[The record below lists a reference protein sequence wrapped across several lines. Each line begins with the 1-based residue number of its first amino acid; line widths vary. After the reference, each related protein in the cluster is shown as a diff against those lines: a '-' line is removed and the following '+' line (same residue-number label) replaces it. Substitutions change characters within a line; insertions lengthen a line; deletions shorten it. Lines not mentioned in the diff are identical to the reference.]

1 MQMQPKRNT
10 PPSGRRWRR
19 RSVLTWSGGVAT
31 IVDVVLAR
39 GTDAASLRALRATC
53 TTLRDA
59 LSDVTAFRLREQCAH
74 EMRVLPKSKALK
86 AITARLVE
94 EDSDGE
100 EDAHLQLDEGRVDV
114 ASLYGS
120 WDQYVVSE
128 DNWRVPWPEARGRT
142 LELGG
147 YWLYI
152 AGRMLS
158 TPYRGIR
165 HIEGTGYQLYV
176 DEGACMR
183 FEYEASGGLLLGVE
197 ILSSRWLFVGVEA
210 PTLRVSSLQHDVL
223 PGTTSVKST
232 RAAVDSDSFE
242 AADASDLDE
251 TGEWTTVYAVTHTLA
266 APLPLARSTC
276 VVVEVDCRRHSCNA
290 AVHNVFFRVAV

>member
-1 MQMQPKRNT
+1 MQPKRNT

-19 RSVLTWSGGVAT
+19 RSVLTCSSMT
-31 IVDVVLAR
+31 IADVVLAR

-59 LSDVTAFRLREQCAH
+59 LSDVTAFRLRERCAH
-74 EMRVLPKSKALK
+74 ELRVLPKTGALK
-86 AITARLVE
+86 AITAVLVE

-100 EDAHLQLDEGRVDV
+100 EDPHLQLDEGRVDV

-128 DNWRVPWPEARGRT
+128 DNWRVQWPEARGRT
-142 LELGG
+142 LKLGD
-147 YWLYI
+147 YWLLI
-152 AGRMLS
+152 AGSMLS
-158 TPYRGIR
+158 TPWRGIR
-165 HIEGTGYQLYV
+165 HIEETGHQLYV
-176 DEGACMR
+176 DEGACVR

-197 ILSSRWLFVGVEA
+197 ILSSRWYFTDPG
-210 PTLRVSSLQHDVL
+210 PTLRVYESSPATGAR
-223 PGTTSVKST
+223 PGSTLVRCT

-242 AADASDLDE
+242 AEDDATLE
-251 TGEWTTVYAVTHTLA
+251 QMGEWTTVYTITHTLA
-266 APLPLARSTC
+266 TPLPLARNTR
-276 VVVEVDCRRHSCNA
+276 VVVEVDCRRHSCNV

>member
-1 MQMQPKRNT
+1 M
-10 PPSGRRWRR
+10 
-19 RSVLTWSGGVAT
+19 T
-31 IVDVVLAR
+31 IADVVLAR
-39 GTDAASLRALRATC
+39 GTDAGSLRALRATC
-53 TTLRDA
+53 TSLRDA
-59 LSDVTAFRLREQCAH
+59 LRDVTQFRLREQCAH
-74 EMRVLPKSKALK
+74 ELRVLPKTGALK
-86 AITARLVE
+86 AITAVLA
-94 EDSDGE
+94 DD
-100 EDAHLQLDEGRVDV
+100 EDAEDTHLQLDEGLVDV

-266 APLPLARSTC
+266 TPLPLARSTR